1 MNSIIDFDDIEDG
14 LGDDYICADVDRDG
28 YGGEPLTHFKMYMDE
43 IKGQMY
49 LIVAGRLNPKNG
61 TWTLRCRKGRNVN
74 GTQFV
79 KNVVPELTSQ
89 AVEDVINDWF
99 ETNRKTKA
107 PALQY
112 DDWDTGDQYL

>member
-1 MNSIIDFDDIEDG
+1 MNSNIDFADIEDG
-14 LGDDYICADVDRDG
+14 LGYDYICANVDG
-28 YGGEPLTHFKMYMDE
+28 YGGKPLTHFKMYMDE

-61 TWTLRCRKGRNVN
+61 TWTLICRKERNVN

-99 ETNRKTKA
+99 ETNSQAHA
-107 PALQY
+107 PALQ
-112 DDWDTGDQYL
+112 

>member
-1 MNSIIDFDDIEDG
+1 M
-14 LGDDYICADVDRDG
+14 
-28 YGGEPLTHFKMYMDE
+28 
-43 IKGQMY
+43 
-49 LIVAGRLNPKNG
+49 KNG

-99 ETNRKTKA
+99 ETNQKTKA